1 MPFSKPVLFSAE
13 INMHSLKLVLTS
25 LGKFYQILIGKI
37 IFLLQLAKERE
48 DEMKEA
54 REKEESLKAKKKS
67 DPNALKVYTKG
78 VGKFLNPTIKKE
90 AR

>member
-1 MPFSKPVLFSAE
+1 
-13 INMHSLKLVLTS
+13 
-25 LGKFYQILIGKI
+25 
-37 IFLLQLAKERE
+37 LQLAKERE